1 MAEKELEGINGIFIT
16 EHEMN
21 NMKLER
27 IVVSGAAIMAILGV
41 TQLSTEAQEEA
52 VISLVERTPDWLDIE
67 PEEQIEKIKAVLT
80 QESVLEYLKVIEAI
94 RPQCDMVQTGIDAEG
109 SIVIEAYYTQVN
121 RAQRRAID
129 KKMSEQEKKNTSSAL
144 NILSGND
151 NLVDLAAE
159 KLKRMKD
166 QPKPN
171 FRSVVPPAKKKK

>member
-1 MAEKELEGINGIFIT
+1 MEDKELEGISGIFIT

-41 TQLSTEAQEEA
+41 TQLSQEAQEEA
-52 VISLVERTPDWLDIE
+52 VVSLVERTPDWLDIE

-94 RPQCDMVQTGIDAEG
+94 RSQCDMVQTGIDAEG

-121 RAQRRAID
+121 REQRRAID
-129 KKMSEQEKKNTSSAL
+129 KKMSEQEKKNLSSAL

-159 KLKRMKD
+159 KLKRMKTAE
-166 QPKPN
+166 KPN